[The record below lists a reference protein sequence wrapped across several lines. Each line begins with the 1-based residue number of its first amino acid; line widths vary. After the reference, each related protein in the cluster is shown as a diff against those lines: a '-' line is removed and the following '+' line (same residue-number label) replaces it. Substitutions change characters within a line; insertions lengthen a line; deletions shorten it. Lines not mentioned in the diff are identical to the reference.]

1 MPQFS
6 LSGLVQREITIGNAT
21 IKVDGIVEAQ
31 ATNSR
36 TVTQHPVEQGY
47 NISDAQHQLPVM
59 VTLRA
64 WITNHAQ
71 SAIDR
76 RGYMSLPNATGLQL
90 IESHVQNQL
99 AKLENEANNGGLVT
113 VRTKNFLYQ
122 NYYCLAFDFTEND
135 DNGIFITMA
144 IMERQ
149 DTSTERATAKFKI
162 DTIGLWS

>member
-21 IKVDGIVEAQ
+21 IKVDGIVEAHP
-31 ATNSR
+31 TNSR

-47 NISDAQHQLPVM
+47 NISDAQHQLPIM

-76 RGYMSLPNATGLQL
+76 RGYMNLPNVAGLQL

-99 AKLENEANNGGLVT
+99 AKLEKEANDGGLVT

-122 NYYCLAFDFTEND
+122 NYYCLAFDFTETD
-135 DNGIFITMA
+135 DNGILITMA

-149 DTSTERATAKFKI
+149 DTSSERATVKFKT